1 MYWTALIMGLAGSL
15 HCAGMCSPL
24 VLAATGNGK
33 AMRSRL
39 IYNSGRIMMYGIL
52 GAIMGAAGS
61 WLPFDQF
68 RNGFTI
74 IVGLILIVLAIAGTA
89 LKIPFAQHLLS
100 KALTYFKRV
109 FASTLKERSTRSTF
123 LLGFLNGMLP
133 CGLTF
138 AALMVALTFGAWQS
152 SVFMIVFGIGT
163 LPVMVGLTS
172 GLNYL
177 IRRFNFSLPRMVSVL
192 LFVSGCLMITRG
204 FVHHEP
210 HAVTSHKHELVD
222 VVLCR

>member
-33 AMRSRL
+33 AMRNRL
-39 IYNSGRIMMYGIL
+39 IYNTGRILMYGLLGIL
-52 GAIMGAAGS
+52 IGAAGS

-68 RNGFTI
+68 RNGLTI
-74 IVGLILIVLAIAGTA
+74 SIGMVLIVLSLAGATI
-89 LKIPFAQHLLS
+89 KIPFAQRFLS
-100 KALTYFKRV
+100 RVLIYFKGM
-109 FASTLKERSTRSTF
+109 FASVLKERSTKATF
-123 LLGFLNGMLP
+123 LLGFLNGILP

-138 AALMVALTFGAWQS
+138 AALMVALTFGTWQS
-152 SVFMIVFGIGT
+152 GVFMIVFGVGT

-172 GLNYL
+172 GIGYL
-177 IRRFNFSLPRMVSVL
+177 IKRFNFSLPRMVSVL

-204 FVHHEP
+204 VVNHGS

>member
-33 AMRSRL
+33 AMRNRF
-39 IYNSGRIMMYGIL
+39 IYNSGRILMYGTL
-52 GAIMGAAGS
+52 GALMGTAGS

-68 RNGFTI
+68 RNGFTV
-74 IVGLILIVLAIAGTA
+74 IVGLVLIVLAIAGAT
-89 LKIPFAQHLLS
+89 LKIPFAQKLLS
-100 KALTYFKRV
+100 RMLVYFKKV
-109 FASTLKERSTRSTF
+109 FASVLKERSAKATF
-123 LLGFLNGMLP
+123 LLGFLNGILP

-138 AALMVALTFGAWQS
+138 AALMVALTFGTWQS
-152 SVFMIVFGIGT
+152 ALFMIVFGIGT

-177 IRRFNFSLPRMVSVL
+177 IKRFNFSLPRMVSVL
-192 LFVSGCLMITRG
+192 LFVSGCLMISRG
-204 FVHHEP
+204 FVQHEAHSIP
-210 HAVTSHKHELVD
+210 THKHELVD